1 MIRQLIRE
9 MILAEAA
16 WTPEVLADDNYRIVV
31 RNRYKT
37 GQKII
42 NLVDSAS
49 DGVLGH
55 VTISK
60 PNDYD
65 GECAGAWVVN
75 EAEVPESL
83 SGAGPLLYDVA
94 MEVAGADGL
103 TADRSTVSPAARR
116 VWDFYLNRRP
126 DVTSLPLDDLFGTI
140 TPMDPY
146 DDCRQSA
153 SYDKEDYDDD
163 GNPPDIDWE
172 PGDVTLKKK
181 YRGPNARMSFRSS
194 PLSRVY
200 KKTGRP
206 TIERLQSLGL
216 IRFE

>member
-9 MILAEAA
+9 MILAESA
-16 WTPEVLADDNYRIVV
+16 WTPETLGSEHKIVV

-42 NLVDSAS
+42 ALVNTST
-49 DGVLGH
+49 GVDEGF
-55 VTISK
+55 VVISK

-65 GECAGAWVVN
+65 GECAGAWVIN
-75 EAEVPESL
+75 ESRVASHL

-94 MEVAGADGL
+94 MEIAGADGL
-103 TADRSTVSPAARR
+103 TADRSTVSSDARR

-126 DVTSLPLDDLFGTI
+126 DVSSLPLDDLFGTL
-140 TPMDPY
+140 TPMDTY

-153 SYDKEDYDDD
+153 AYSADDYDDEN
-163 GNPPDIDWE
+163 NPPDIDWE

-181 YRGPNARMSFRSS
+181 YRGQNARMSFRSS

-200 KKTGRP
+200 KKAGRP
-206 TIERLQSLGL
+206 TIEKLQRLGL
-216 IRFE
+216 IQFE

>member
-16 WTPEVLADDNYRIVV
+16 WTPETLGDRHKIVV

-42 NLVDSAS
+42 ALVNTTTGVD
-49 DGVLGH
+49 DGFVI
-55 VTISK
+55 ISK

-75 EAEVPESL
+75 ESKVSDHL

-103 TADRSTVSPAARR
+103 TADRSQVSPSAFR
-116 VWDFYLNRRP
+116 VWEFYLNRRP
-126 DVTSLPLDDLFGTI
+126 DVTATPLDDLFGTI

-153 SYDKEDYDDD
+153 AYGADDYDD

-200 KKTGRP
+200 RKTGRP
-206 TIERLQSLGL
+206 TIERLSSLGL
-216 IRFE
+216 ITFQ